1 MKRTRHNDE
10 RGFTLV
16 EVMIVVAIIG
26 MLVTIAMP
34 SLFHA
39 RDNSQEAMCVN
50 NLRMIHTAKTQHA
63 MEAGK
68 TNGDS
73 VDGTDLDAYLKHEF
87 STMTEPSGFIYVIGD
102 VGQDPICTYGGAHV
116 VYGGN

>member
-1 MKRTRHNDE
+1 MKRTKRDNE

-26 MLVTIAMP
+26 MLVTMAMP
-34 SLFHA
+34 GFVRA
-39 RDNSQEAMCVN
+39 RDNSQEAICLN

-68 TNGDS
+68 TDGDT
-73 VDGTDLDAYLKHEF
+73 VNGTDLDPYLKHQF
-87 STMTEPSGFIYVIGD
+87 TALVEPAGYVYVIGD
-102 VGQDPICTYGGAHV
+102 VGIDPVCTYGGTHV
-116 VYGGN
+116 VYGP